1 MVERRSTGSTD
12 ARRPA
17 QVPQIKVRTELR
29 GGESLESCQKNVEY
43 WQDEYWQHWDTVQ
56 QKLNNQA

>member
-1 MVERRSTGSTD
+1 MVERSTTRSTD

-29 GGESLESCQKNVEY
+29 GGESLEACQKNVDY
-43 WQDEYWQHWDTVQ
+43 WQDEYYKHWETVQ
-56 QKLNNQA
+56 QKMNNQA

>member
-1 MVERRSTGSTD
+1 MVESRSTGLTD

-29 GGESLESCQKNVEY
+29 GGESLESCQKNVAY
-43 WQDEYWQHWDTVQ
+43 WQDEYNRHWQTVQ
-56 QKLNNQA
+56 DELYT